1 MPSKEQFLKYAC
13 MGMLAATLS
22 ACSTAQV
29 MQPFTTDGCSMFPDH
44 SLVSKADWCSC
55 CVAHDL
61 AYWRGGTA
69 EERLK
74 ADQELQHCVQHATG
88 NKALGELMFAG
99 VRTGGGPYFF
109 TPYRWGYG
117 WPYGRLYRPLSEPEA
132 SEAASLRAKYLST
145 NPTLAC
151 TANAK

>member
-1 MPSKEQFLKYAC
+1 MPSKVHLPKYAC
-13 MGMLAATLS
+13 MGALAATLS

-29 MQPFTTDGCSMFPDH
+29 TQPFTTDGCSMFPDH

-99 VRTGGGPYFF
+99 VRTGGGSIRRAFLKGIA
-109 TPYRWGYG
+109 TSKNCAA
-117 WPYGRLYRPLSEPEA
+117 RPVTQV
-132 SEAASLRAKYLST
+132 AAAA
-145 NPTLAC
+145 PGGQ
-151 TANAK
+151 